1 MFDLILTHKDFIRA
15 AVFSRAAFPI
25 VSLLIFN
32 GINSKT
38 LEICRN
44 IYYHAL
50 VKRVA
55 KKIKSINI
63 ISVCGNLVNLTR
75 CSEQSSASESS
86 RKTIWIYWDSG
97 FDNAP
102 LIVKICAK
110 RLKEYDNVN
119 IVFLDNKNLEDYIQL
134 PDHIL
139 QKVFQG
145 KISKAHF
152 SDLLRV
158 ELLFRHGGIWLD
170 ATVFLTG
177 DKIPAEL
184 LGDDL
189 FVYSMSKPS
198 INGNPIYL
206 SSWAMASPANHP
218 ILAITRSYLHD
229 YWEKNDKLMDYFLL
243 HIALCATI
251 NSFPEYRPKYLGFY
265 NNADPHLLLLNYH
278 SKFSDELYAAIT
290 SVSTIHKL
298 SYKYDEVKR
307 GSVLENIL
315 LF

>member
-1 MFDLILTHKDFIRA
+1 MFDLILTQKDIIRRA
-15 AVFSRAAFPI
+15 FFSRAALPI
-25 VSLLIFN
+25 VSLLISN

-55 KKIKSINI
+55 KKINSINI
-63 ISVCGNLVNLTR
+63 GSDYEDPVN
-75 CSEQSSASESS
+75 SS
-86 RKTIWIYWDSG
+86 RCPEQVSTAGSTKKIIWIYWDSG

-110 RLKEYDNVN
+110 RLKKFDNVKL
-119 IVFLDNKNLEDYIQL
+119 VFLDNKNLEDYIQL

-139 QKVFQG
+139 HKVFEG

-158 ELLFRHGGIWLD
+158 ELLFRYGGVWLD

-177 DKIPAEL
+177 EKIPAEL
-184 LGDDL
+184 LGNDL
-189 FVYSMSKPS
+189 FFYSMSKPS

-206 SSWAMASPANHP
+206 SSWAIASPANHP
-218 ILAITRSYLHD
+218 VLAITRSYLHD
-229 YWEKNDKLMDYFLL
+229 YWAKNDKLLDYFLL
-243 HIALCATI
+243 HITLCATI
-251 NSFPEYRPKYLGFY
+251 NSFPEYRPKFLGFY

-278 SKFSDELYAAIT
+278 SEFSDDLYEAIT

-298 SYKYDEVKR
+298 SYKYDEVKG
-307 GSVLENIL
+307 GSVLEHIL
-315 LF
+315 LH